1 MPSKVKGEEERE
13 SGEGKEE
20 GNRGGGE
27 GEGNRGGG
35 ERGREQRG
43 RGGRKGVCSHTRNQC
58 VLLCGIIHLVDL
70 NGVTSSGHIHQC
82 IS

>member
-27 GEGNRGGG
+27 GGM
-35 ERGREQRG
+35 EQR
-43 RGGRKGVCSHTRNQC
+43 VCSHTRNQC
-58 VLLCGIIHLVDL
+58 VLLCGIIHLVAL
-70 NGVTSSGHIHQC
+70 LVVVIFTNVYLSPVREEKK
-82 IS
+82 